1 MTTPRRVFGRGSL
14 VLVRLDPV
22 VGSEQG
28 KLRPCVVVTDAEA
41 VRRSRAR
48 LLYGVVPLT
57 RSTTLIGT
65 LAPRLKARAGGAAA
79 DGVALCM
86 HVRTVDPARV
96 VGYVG
101 ELNGEELGDVQRGLA
116 LLFGLE
122 PPP

>member
-1 MTTPRRVFGRGSL
+1 MTAPRRVFGRGSL

-28 KLRPCVVVTDAEA
+28 KLRPCVVVTDAET

-57 RSTTLIGT
+57 RSTTLTGP
-65 LAPRLKARAGGAAA
+65 LAPRLKARAGGSAA

-86 HVRTVDPARV
+86 HVRTVDPVRV

-101 ELNGEELGDVQRGLA
+101 ELNFDEWRDVQRGLA